1 MKQSYYLKYAF
12 GIAVIAAIAMSGER
26 ALTQSS
32 DPNSAPNAYRLDEGW
47 AAKLPEGRKFGQ
59 VIALEPDRDG
69 KSVWVFDRCGGTS
82 CSQSTAAPIM
92 KFDASG
98 NLVASIGA
106 GMFNF
111 PHGLTID
118 PDGSVWVSDATGRNG
133 KGNVVVKL
141 GPDGKVLM
149 TLGKAGMAGD
159 EPGYLDRPTG
169 AAIAANGDI
178 FVSDGH
184 GGQSNDRIVK
194 YAKDGKFI
202 KAWGKR
208 GKAQGEFDTLHGIV
222 LDAAGRVYVA
232 DRGNSRVQ
240 VFDAD
245 GKFIAEWKQFGRPSG
260 LAIDKA
266 GIIYVADN
274 QSNEKTN
281 PGFKQGIRTGTVSDG
296 KLTGF
301 IPSPSEQ
308 IGAPEGVTADT
319 QGNIYGGYTES
330 RNVKRFV
337 KK

>member
-1 MKQSYYLKYAF
+1 MKRSSYLSYGL
-12 GIAVIAAIAMSGER
+12 GVAVIAAVAMSGVR
-26 ALTQSS
+26 AFAQ
-32 DPNSAPNAYRLDEGW
+32 DPNSAPNAYRLDDSW
-47 AAKLPEGRKFGQ
+47 SAKLPEGRKFGQ

-82 CSQSTAAPIM
+82 CSKSNAAPIQ

-98 NLVASIGA
+98 NLVTSVGA

-111 PHGLTID
+111 PHGLTVD
-118 PDGSVWVSDATGRNG
+118 PQGNIWVADATARNG
-133 KGNVVVKL
+133 KGNVVVKFA
-141 GPDGKVLM
+141 PDGKVLM
-149 TLGKAGMAGD
+149 TIGKTGMSGED
-159 EPGYLDRPTG
+159 EGYLDRPTG
-169 AAIAANGDI
+169 VAIAANGDI
-178 FVSDGH
+178 FISDGH

-194 YAKDGKFI
+194 YSKDGKFI

-208 GKAQGEFDTLHGIV
+208 GKGQGEFDTLHGIV

-232 DRGNSRVQ
+232 DRGNSRIQ
-240 VFDAD
+240 VFDSE

-260 LAIDKA
+260 LAIDKD

-281 PGFKQGIRTGTVSDG
+281 PGFKQGIRTGTISDG
-296 KLTGF
+296 KVTGF
-301 IPSPSEQ
+301 IPVPSEQ
-308 IGAPEGVTADT
+308 IGAPEGVTADP

-337 KK
+337 KR